1 MTHLDTLLTRYP
13 ALEYLRKSI
22 ELAFSIMKTSYLND
36 GKTLLCGNGG
46 SAADCEHIVGELM
59 KDFCVKRTISAEFAQ
74 MLDDEVLA
82 EGLRGALP
90 AISLCS
96 QTALMTALM
105 NDGDPSLVFAQQVYG
120 YGREGDVLI
129 ALSTS
134 GNSLNIVRA
143 AKVAKARGM
152 KVIAITG
159 WGGGKLSEIA
169 DCTLRLPETETFKV
183 QEYTLPI
190 YHALCL
196 MLEEYFFVELKG
208 QYIDNVFVHNSYPLF
223 H

>member
-1 MTHLDTLLTRYP
+1 MNHLDTLLTRYP
-13 ALEYLRKSI
+13 V
-22 ELAFSIMKTSYLND
+22 LAPLQTEIAAAFEIMKTSYENG

-59 KDFCVKRTISAEFAQ
+59 KDFCVKRTVSESFAAK
-74 MLDDEVLA
+74 LDDSELA
-82 EGLRGALP
+82 AGLRGALP
-90 AISLCS
+90 AISLSS
-96 QTALMTALM
+96 QTSLMTALM

-159 WGGGKLSEIA
+159 FGGGKLASLA
-169 DCTLRLPETETFKV
+169 DCTLALPETETFKV
-183 QEYTLPI
+183 QELTLPI

-196 MLEEYFFVELKG
+196 MLEEHFFC
-208 QYIDNVFVHNSYPLF
+208 
-223 H
+223 